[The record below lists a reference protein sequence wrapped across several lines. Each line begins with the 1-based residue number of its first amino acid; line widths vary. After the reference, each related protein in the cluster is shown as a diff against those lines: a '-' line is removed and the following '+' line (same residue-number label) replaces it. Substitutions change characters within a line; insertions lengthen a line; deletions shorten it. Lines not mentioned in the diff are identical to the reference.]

1 MWRQQYRQHV
11 ASRVHHVVQ
20 RAGEGVGVERVQVER
35 VQVERVQVDI
45 TTGHG
50 ENYMHN

>member
-11 ASRVHHVVQ
+11 TSRVHHVVQ
-20 RAGEGVGVERVQVER
+20 RAGEGVGVERVQVE
-35 VQVERVQVDI
+35 QVQVDI